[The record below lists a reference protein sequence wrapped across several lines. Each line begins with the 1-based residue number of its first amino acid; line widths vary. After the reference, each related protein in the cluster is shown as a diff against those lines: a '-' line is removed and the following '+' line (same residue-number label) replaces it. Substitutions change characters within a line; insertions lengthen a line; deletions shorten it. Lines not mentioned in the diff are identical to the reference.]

1 MKTTSATVSSLTL
14 LLAALPLVGIAAD
27 SPPSLSNNPFSR
39 PPSAVIPAQRPDP
52 GDDDNTNQ
60 ALQLQATMVGS
71 ASRLANVDG
80 RVLQPGDEYRGYRL
94 RAIHEGY
101 AVFERAGQRITVYV
115 KPEPGEDE
123 ANDRIKR

>member
-1 MKTTSATVSSLTL
+1 MKTRSTIFMPLIL
-14 LLAALPLVGIAAD
+14 LLAVLPLVSIAAD

-39 PPSAVIPAQRPDP
+39 PPSAVIPAQRPDR
-52 GDDDNTNQ
+52 GDDDGANQ

-71 ASRLANVDG
+71 VNRLANVDG
-80 RVLQPGDEYRGYRL
+80 QVLKPGDEYRGYRL